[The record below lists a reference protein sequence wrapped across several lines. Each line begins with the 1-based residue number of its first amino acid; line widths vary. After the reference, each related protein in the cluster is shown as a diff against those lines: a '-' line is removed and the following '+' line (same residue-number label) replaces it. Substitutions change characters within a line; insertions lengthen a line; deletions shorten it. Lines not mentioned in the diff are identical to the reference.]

1 MRNQTIRLL
10 TLFFVLLLFGAAR
23 LPMERS
29 LTAEHRTA
37 FFHGAKFDLK
47 LREQIG
53 QGAFLA
59 ALSGFRS
66 VVADFFW
73 ISTHSAWQRT
83 EWGRLAALYNSMTTL
98 QPRMTM
104 FWEDAA
110 SQMAW
115 NASKSARDNPFEPRQ
130 SLRVRAERQ
139 YIQLGRDYLERGIRN
154 NPDRYILYDRLGYLL
169 REKVK
174 DHAASS
180 SAYSKAAEFPDAM
193 PYERRFAA
201 YELSYCEGREAEAYA
216 ELRRLYNRGKR
227 ERLPTL
233 LLRLKAME
241 EKLRVPLDQRV
252 YIPEETPH

>member
-1 MRNQTIRLL
+1 MPQARRI
-10 TLFFVLLLFGAAR
+10 TLFLSVLLLFGAAR
-23 LPMERS
+23 LPLERAI
-29 LTAEHRTA
+29 TAEHRAA
-37 FFHGAKFDLK
+37 FFHGAKFDLH

-53 QGAFLA
+53 QGAFIA

-73 ISTHSAWQRT
+73 ISTHPAWQRT
-83 EWGRLAALYNSMTTL
+83 EWGRMAALYNSMTAL

-110 SQMAW
+110 WQMAW
-115 NASKSARDNPFEPRQ
+115 NAARSARDNPYQPRLG
-130 SLRVRAERQ
+130 LRVRAEKQ
-139 YIQLGRDYLERGIRN
+139 YVQLGREYLERGIRY
-154 NPDRYILYDRLGYLL
+154 NPDRYILFDRLGHLL

-174 DHAASS
+174 DHAAAAA
-180 SAYSKAAEFPDAM
+180 AYTKAASFSDAM

-201 YELSYCEGREAEAYA
+201 YELSFCEGREAEAYA
-216 ELRRLYNRGKR
+216 ELKRLYLRGKP

-241 EKLRVPLDQRV
+241 EKLRVPPEQRV
-252 YIPEETPH
+252 YIPAETAH